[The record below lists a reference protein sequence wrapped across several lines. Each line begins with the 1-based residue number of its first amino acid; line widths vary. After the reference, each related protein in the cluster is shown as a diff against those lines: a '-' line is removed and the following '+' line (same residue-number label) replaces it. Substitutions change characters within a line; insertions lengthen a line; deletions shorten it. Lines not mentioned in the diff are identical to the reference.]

1 MEALHPKNLAQNIDG
16 FIAFMKSIGY
26 KRVKTKHVVHH
37 GLNLKGEIDILAD
50 DTIFEIKASQ
60 YAEITKENLI

>member
-1 MEALHPKNLAQNIDG
+1 
-16 FIAFMKSIGY
+16 MKSIGY

-60 YAEITKENLI
+60 YPEITKENLI